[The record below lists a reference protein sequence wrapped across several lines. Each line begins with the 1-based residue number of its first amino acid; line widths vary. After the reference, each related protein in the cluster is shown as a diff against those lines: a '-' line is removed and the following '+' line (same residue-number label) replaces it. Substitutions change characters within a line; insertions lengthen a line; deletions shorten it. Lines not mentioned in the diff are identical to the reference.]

1 MDLRDSKGA
10 IIEPKGDVDQQFG
23 DRIYYNINIP
33 KPEDIASLPTIPDPP
48 PDFTGREEELQEL
61 LARIAEGSS
70 IIGLRGIGGVGKT
83 ALAFKLAERLR
94 ESYQDGQIFVDM
106 RGTGENPATPSEAMG
121 SVIHAY
127 QPEEKLPES
136 EAEVKEMYRK
146 VLNGKRALILLDNA
160 LDDKQTLS
168 LIPPKSCALL
178 VSSRKSIKLPGLF
191 RKDLDVLKPEEAI
204 ELLRKVCCS
213 TSGPADLPEDDPVW
227 MEIARLCGYLPLA
240 LRAAGSYLAN
250 SEDVSPREYAREL
263 ADKRTRL
270 EVIGGEGVE
279 LGVDA
284 SLGLSFKKLQAAAQQ
299 TFMDLSA
306 FPADFDV
313 QAEMQICRDQGHK
326 GLSELVRWSLV
337 DYKPQGQDYG
347 RYKLHDLA
355 RIFALTRQQE
365 EQKAAISERHA
376 SYYKDLLSAADDLYL
391 KGGDGILASLALF
404 DLEEANILAGQAWA
418 AKSMEKDPSAAE
430 ICMRYPDAGAYV
442 LDLRL
447 HPRQKIAWLENGLE
461 AAKELKHRSIEGDH
475 LGNLGNAY
483 ADLGETRKAIGHY
496 EQALAI
502 AKEIGD
508 RRNEGAWLGNL
519 GNAYAA
525 LGETRKAI
533 EHYGQR
539 LIIAREIGD
548 RRGEAN
554 ALFNSSLALFELGKN
569 SEAIEKAE
577 SALQI
582 FVQIESPYA
591 DRVKQQ
597 LAEWRR

>member
-1 MDLRDSKGA
+1 M
-10 IIEPKGDVDQQFG
+10 
-23 DRIYYNINIP
+23 
-33 KPEDIASLPTIPDPP
+33 
-48 PDFTGREEELQEL
+48 
-61 LARIAEGSS
+61 
-70 IIGLRGIGGVGKT
+70 
-83 ALAFKLAERLR
+83 
-94 ESYQDGQIFVDM
+94 
-106 RGTGENPATPSEAMG
+106 
-121 SVIHAY
+121 
-127 QPEEKLPES
+127 
-136 EAEVKEMYRK
+136 
-146 VLNGKRALILLDNA
+146 
-160 LDDKQTLS
+160 
-168 LIPPKSCALL
+168 
-178 VSSRKSIKLPGLF
+178 
-191 RKDLDVLKPEEAI
+191 
-204 ELLRKVCCS
+204 
-213 TSGPADLPEDDPVW
+213 
-227 MEIARLCGYLPLA
+227 
-240 LRAAGSYLAN
+240 
-250 SEDVSPREYAREL
+250 
-263 ADKRTRL
+263 
-270 EVIGGEGVE
+270 E